1 MNFRPQEFSIVIVA
15 TDCNPTILNPDFL
28 ARQEIVPDEWDWKV
42 SGSPITTPPFA
53 TVAYDSGVTVS
64 VETNKFQVVDGL
76 PDRMPDTS
84 QIPKIARKYI
94 EVLPHVRYSG
104 VGHNFKG
111 FAEIADPQSFLQ
123 ERFLKKGVW
132 VSKDYPLMGVS
143 LKFAYPLDG
152 GRINLALDGA
162 IFEDRSGDEPK
173 QLDGVLVQAN
183 YHRDCSGYPSYE
195 QVIRHLEHAKNDWTL
210 FQSAALKILG

>member
-1 MNFRPQEFSIVIVA
+1 
-15 TDCNPTILNPDFL
+15 
-28 ARQEIVPDEWDWKV
+28 
-42 SGSPITTPPFA
+42 
-53 TVAYDSGVTVS
+53 
-64 VETNKFQVVDGL
+64 
-76 PDRMPDTS
+76 
-84 QIPKIARKYI
+84 
-94 EVLPHVRYSG
+94 
-104 VGHNFKG
+104 
-111 FAEIADPQSFLQ
+111 
-123 ERFLKKGVW
+123 
-132 VSKDYPLMGVS
+132 MGVS

-195 QVIRHLEHAKNDWTL
+195 QVIRRLEHAKNDWTL